1 MLLKKHKNQLKL
13 LEISEWKELYINK
26 ANTSGK
32 ILPRDQKMWL
42 KFIVFSTA
50 TYHLNEPQFY

>member
-32 ILPRDQKMWL
+32 ILPRDQKM
-42 KFIVFSTA
+42 
-50 TYHLNEPQFY
+50 